1 MTPPHCSSNKLTWF
15 GMIWLVVL
23 DLVGF
28 DCVSLAGCVGVVSK
42 ALCGMLLNG
51 DDERLP

>member
-1 MTPPHCSSNKLTWF
+1 MV
-15 GMIWLVVL
+15 WLVVL

-28 DCVSLAGCVGVVSK
+28 YCVGLAGRVGVVSK
-42 ALCGMLLNG
+42 VVWKLLLNG